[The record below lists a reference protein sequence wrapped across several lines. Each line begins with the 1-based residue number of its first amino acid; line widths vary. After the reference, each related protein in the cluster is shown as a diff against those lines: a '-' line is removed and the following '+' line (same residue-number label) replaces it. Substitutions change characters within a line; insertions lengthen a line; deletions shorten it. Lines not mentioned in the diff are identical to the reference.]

1 MFELERGHDDPF
13 RPTVMAVLD
22 ESDISARGSEQAL
35 MGSWSSCATR
45 RAAMFSGVNSQVA
58 TATTRPTARFI
69 WPDRIETPFI
79 FADFF
84 GLLIQFLPQP
94 DWRLDGRR

>member
-1 MFELERGHDDPF
+1 MFELERGRDDPF

-35 MGSWSSCATR
+35 TGSWSSCATR

-58 TATTRPTARFI
+58 TATTRPTPRFI
-69 WPDRIETPFI
+69 WSDRMKR
-79 FADFF
+79 
-84 GLLIQFLPQP
+84 LLFLPIFWP
-94 DWRLDGRR
+94 ADSIPPTTGLAA